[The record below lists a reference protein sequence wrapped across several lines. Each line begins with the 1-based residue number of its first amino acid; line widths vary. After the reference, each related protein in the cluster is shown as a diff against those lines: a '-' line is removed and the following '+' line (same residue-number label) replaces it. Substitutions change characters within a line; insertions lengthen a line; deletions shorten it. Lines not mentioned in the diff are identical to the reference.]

1 MKRILVLTNMYPPH
15 HYGGYELSCRDVM
28 QRLAARGHDVHVLT
42 TTMRV
47 EGVTESADD
56 ERRVSRRLEFYW
68 RDHELLSPPLHRRLR
83 IERTNRRVLEAVLD
97 DVRPDVVSVWNM
109 GAMSLGLLRAV
120 LDRGIPLVYAV
131 CSDWLYYG
139 PLLDAWS
146 RLFTRRPTLGRVV
159 ERLTGV
165 PAVLPDIGRSGT
177 FLFVSGR
184 TRGHAEARTPWR
196 FPDSTVVYSGIDP
209 DDFPLAAL
217 EGTDRPWR
225 WRLLYV
231 GRLDRR
237 KGIDD
242 VIRALASLPP
252 EAILEVIGSG
262 DANERDRLR
271 SLARDLGVG
280 ERVVFDAVPRHAL
293 AARYRAA
300 DVCVFPSTWD
310 EPFGLVPIEAM
321 ASGTPVV
328 ATGTGGSGE
337 FLADGANCLLYEP
350 GNAAA
355 LAAAVR
361 AVGGDA
367 TLRDRLV
374 RGGRETASALTVEAL
389 ADAMEA
395 WHVGAADRFAG
406 GRPAD
411 RAAPAALTMP

>member
-15 HYGGYELSCRDVM
+15 HYGGYELSCHDVM
-28 QRLAARGHDVHVLT
+28 QRLAARGHEVHVLT

-56 ERRVSRRLEFYW
+56 ERGVSRRLEFYW
-68 RDHELLSPPLHRRLR
+68 RDHELLSPSLYRRLR
-83 IERTNRRVLEAVLD
+83 IERANRRVLEEVLD

-131 CSDWLYYG
+131 CSDWLDYG

-146 RLFTRRPTLGRVV
+146 RIFTRRRTLGRVV
-159 ERLTGV
+159 ERVAGV
-165 PAVLPDIGRSGT
+165 PAVLPDIGGSGT
-177 FLFVSGR
+177 FLFVSDR
-184 TRGHAEARTPWR
+184 TRAHAEAKTAWR
-196 FPDSTVVYSGIDP
+196 FPDSTIVYSGIDP
-209 DDFPLAAL
+209 HDFPLAAL
-217 EGTDRPWR
+217 DSTDRPWQ

-242 VIRALASLPP
+242 VVHALASLPP
-252 EAILEVIGSG
+252 EAALDVIGPG
-262 DANERDRLR
+262 DAHERDRLR
-271 SLARDLGVG
+271 SLARDVGVDA
-280 ERVVFDAVPRHAL
+280 RVVFDSVPRAAL

-310 EPFGLVPIEAM
+310 EPFGLVPVEAM

-337 FLADGANCLLYEP
+337 FLADGANCVLYEP

-361 AVGGDA
+361 RVAGDA
-367 TLRDRLV
+367 ALRDRLV
-374 RGGRETASALTVEAL
+374 RGGLETATALTVETL
-389 ADAMEA
+389 ADVMEA

-411 RAAPAALTMP
+411 RAAPAALTTP